1 MKKTVISLLT
11 IIMFISFACLLGLQI
26 KYIDE
31 IVTIR
36 KENFDEAVNKSLYR
50 TVYKMDVKDAELQI
64 EIMNS
69 LRADSLDQCDVID
82 SCMSKDTSNNVLIY
96 SCKDVDFG
104 DLMFKSE
111 VQGNEGSV
119 KDNKILDEVLIR
131 DFLRTNDKR
140 SIEECLDI
148 EVLDQ
153 MLQAELHN
161 NGIDIPYHFIVTTSS
176 GREVFRCSD
185 YDSEGAENCYSVP
198 LYKNS
203 HVSKMG
209 TLKVHFPDMRRFIF
223 DSLWYIVPSLLFT
236 MALFGTFVVTI
247 VLLFRQKKISEV
259 KNDFINN
266 MTHEFKTP
274 ISTISLAAQMLGDD
288 SVNKSQ
294 QMYKRLSSTIIDETK
309 RLRFQV
315 EKVLQLSMYDQQKA
329 NLKMKEVNANE
340 LITSVVKTFALKV
353 EKNSGKIITDLKAEN
368 PMVLVDDMHF
378 TNVVFNLLDNAVKY
392 RRADSNLE
400 LKITTWNESDKLCI
414 SIQDN
419 GIGIK
424 KDDLKKIFDK
434 FFRVHTGNVHDVKGF
449 GLGLA
454 YVKKIINDHRGC
466 INVDSEIGI
475 GTKFI
480 IKVPVC

>member
-1 MKKTVISLLT
+1 VYRCPDFEMDKKGVTYTETLFKNDPPTRTAILEITFPSKVLN
-11 IIMFISFACLLGLQI
+11 
-26 KYIDE
+26 KYI
-31 IVTIR
+31 
-36 KENFDEAVNKSLYR
+36 Y
-50 TVYKMDVKDAELQI
+50 
-64 EIMNS
+64 
-69 LRADSLDQCDVID
+69 
-82 SCMSKDTSNNVLIY
+82 
-96 SCKDVDFG
+96 
-104 DLMFKSE
+104 
-111 VQGNEGSV
+111 GSV
-119 KDNKILDEVLIR
+119 K
-131 DFLRTNDKR
+131 F
-140 SIEECLDI
+140 
-148 EVLDQ
+148 
-153 MLQAELHN
+153 ML
-161 NGIDIPYHFIVTTSS
+161 
-176 GREVFRCSD
+176 
-185 YDSEGAENCYSVP
+185 
-198 LYKNS
+198 
-203 HVSKMG
+203 
-209 TLKVHFPDMRRFIF
+209 
-223 DSLWYIVPSLLFT
+223 PSLLFT
-236 MALFGTFVVTI
+236 FVLLITFVITLYMAV
-247 VLLFRQKKISEV
+247 RHKKITEM

-454 YVKKIINDHRGC
+454 YVKKIINDHRGS

>member
-1 MKKTVISLLT
+1 
-11 IIMFISFACLLGLQI
+11 MFISFACLLGLQI

-31 IVTIR
+31 IVSIR
-36 KENFDEAVNKSLYR
+36 KENFDESVNKSLYR
-50 TVYKMDVKDAELQI
+50 TVYKIEMKDAELYI
-64 EIMNS
+64 EMMNY
-69 LRADSLDQCDVID
+69 LRADSLSQSDMFD
-82 SCMSKDTSNNVLIY
+82 SSACGDSVNNVLY
-96 SCKDVDFG
+96 CRYKDVNLNKLILKKESIDNV
-104 DLMFKSE
+104 KSD
-111 VQGNEGSV
+111 VSD
-119 KDNKILDEVLIR
+119 KAFDEMVLS
-131 DFLRTNDKR
+131 DFLMANDER
-140 SIEECLDI
+140 SIEECIDF

-153 MLQAELHN
+153 MLQAEFHS

-185 YDSEGAENCYSVP
+185 YNGEGSEHCYSVP
-198 LYKNS
+198 LFKKS

-288 SVNKSQ
+288 TVNKSQ

-340 LITSVVKTFALKV
+340 LITGVVKTFALKV

-392 RRADSNLE
+392 RRTDSDLE
-400 LKITTWNESDKLCI
+400 LKVSTWNDNGKLCI
-414 SIQDN
+414 SVQDN

-424 KDDLKKIFDK
+424 RDDLKKIFDK

-454 YVKKIINDHRGC
+454 YVKKIINDHRGT
-466 INVDSEIGI
+466 INVESEIGI
-475 GTKFI
+475 GTKFV
-480 IKVPVC
+480 IKVPAC

>member
-31 IVTIR
+31 IVSIR
-36 KENFDEAVNKSLYR
+36 KENFDESVNKSLYR
-50 TVYKMDVKDAELQI
+50 TVYKIEMKDAELYI
-64 EIMNS
+64 EMMNY
-69 LRADSLDQCDVID
+69 LRADSLSQSDMFD
-82 SCMSKDTSNNVLIY
+82 SSACGDSVNNVLHCRY
-96 SCKDVDFG
+96 KDVNLNKLILKKESIDNV
-104 DLMFKSE
+104 KSD
-111 VQGNEGSV
+111 VSD
-119 KDNKILDEVLIR
+119 KAFDEMVLS
-131 DFLRTNDKR
+131 DFLMANDER
-140 SIEECLDI
+140 SIEECLDF

-153 MLQAELHN
+153 MLQAELHS

-185 YDSEGAENCYSVP
+185 YNGEGSEHCYSVP
-198 LYKNS
+198 LFKNS

-288 SVNKSQ
+288 TVNKSQ

-340 LITSVVKTFALKV
+340 LITGVVKTFALKV

-392 RRADSNLE
+392 RRTDSDLE
-400 LKITTWNESDKLCI
+400 LKVSTWNDNGKLCI
-414 SIQDN
+414 SVQDN

-424 KDDLKKIFDK
+424 RDDLKKIFDK

-454 YVKKIINDHRGC
+454 YVKKIINDHRGT
-466 INVDSEIGI
+466 INVESEIGI
-475 GTKFI
+475 GTKFV
-480 IKVPVC
+480 IKVPAC

>member
-1 MKKTVISLLT
+1 
-11 IIMFISFACLLGLQI
+11 MFISFACLLGLQI

-31 IVTIR
+31 IVSIR
-36 KENFDEAVNKSLYR
+36 KENFDESVNKSLYR
-50 TVYKMDVKDAELQI
+50 TVYKIEMKDAELHL
-64 EIMNS
+64 EMMNY
-69 LRADSLDQCDVID
+69 LRTDTLSQSGMLDSSVCGD
-82 SCMSKDTSNNVLIY
+82 SVNNVLPFSY
-96 SCKDVDFG
+96 KDVNLDNLTPKKEYLDNVNG
-104 DLMFKSE
+104 DVSDKVF
-111 VQGNEGSV
+111 
-119 KDNKILDEVLIR
+119 DEMVFS
-131 DFLRTNDKR
+131 DFLTASDER
-140 SIEECLDI
+140 SIEECIDF

-153 MLQAELHN
+153 MLQAELHS

-185 YDSEGAENCYSVP
+185 YDGEGSEHCYSVP
-198 LYKNS
+198 LFKKS
-203 HVSKMG
+203 HVSKRG

-288 SVNKSQ
+288 TVNKSQ

-340 LITSVVKTFALKV
+340 LITGVVKTFALKV

-392 RRADSNLE
+392 RRTDSKLE
-400 LKITTWNESDKLCI
+400 LKVTTWNYNGKLCI
-414 SIQDN
+414 SVQDN
-419 GIGIK
+419 GI
-424 KDDLKKIFDK
+424 
-434 FFRVHTGNVHDVKGF
+434 
-449 GLGLA
+449 
-454 YVKKIINDHRGC
+454 
-466 INVDSEIGI
+466 
-475 GTKFI
+475 
-480 IKVPVC
+480 